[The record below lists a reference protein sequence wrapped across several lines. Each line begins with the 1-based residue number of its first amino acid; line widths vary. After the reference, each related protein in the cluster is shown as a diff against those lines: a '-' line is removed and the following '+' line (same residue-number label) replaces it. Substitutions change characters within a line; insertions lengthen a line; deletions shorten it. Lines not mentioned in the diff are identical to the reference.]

1 MSLRERT
8 RPGLG
13 IIEPC
18 LPSPAKVPPSGE
30 GWLHEIKHDGFRI
43 LAHRGMIGGFPMR
56 PTVLV
61 LTAALLWPVTVFSE
75 TTEIHIGYFVSG
87 NDLFH
92 VCSDGRDRQI
102 CEAYVKGVTDTIG
115 G

>member
-1 MSLRERT
+1 
-8 RPGLG
+8 
-13 IIEPC
+13 
-18 LPSPAKVPPSGE
+18 
-30 GWLHEIKHDGFRI
+30 
-43 LAHRGMIGGFPMR
+43 MR